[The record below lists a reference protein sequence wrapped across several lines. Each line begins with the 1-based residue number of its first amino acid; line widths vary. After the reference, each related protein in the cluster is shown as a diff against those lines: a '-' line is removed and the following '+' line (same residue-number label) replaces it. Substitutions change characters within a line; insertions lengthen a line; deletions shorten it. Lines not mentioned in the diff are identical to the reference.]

1 MKVENKP
8 KTTGT
13 KKKRRKRHLG
23 FLKYI
28 FLFAFVF
35 VIALVCLSYLI
46 DSYSPKVDVTLG
58 NPDDALT
65 LSNAETE
72 IEMKTIDERL
82 KWIQMEDEMPSVAI
96 RETLDADDKEL
107 QKKLEEESLSK
118 KNENNSSHDE
128 VVLDVVQP
136 KNEPPKPAMSDIVKQ
151 TADFRTA
158 AKQAV
163 IPAPIP
169 SLTKVYL
176 GVFST
181 LDEAVSTQQKVGN
194 DFPAIMPFV
203 KSREGGYIVQ
213 IGSFS
218 SKDVA
223 NTFISS
229 VKEKG
234 YEPKILT
241 DN

>member
-1 MKVENKP
+1 MKVENKSTEV
-8 KTTGT
+8 KL
-13 KKKRRKRHLG
+13 KRKRRRKSKG
-23 FLKYI
+23 IMKYI
-28 FLFAFVF
+28 YIFCFVF
-35 VIALVCLSYLI
+35 FGALVCLSYLV

-58 NPDDALT
+58 NPDSALT
-65 LSNAETE
+65 LSDSEADV
-72 IEMKTIDERL
+72 EMKTIDERL

-96 RETLDADDKEL
+96 RETLEADDKEL
-107 QKKLEEESLSK
+107 QMKKEAQMHK
-118 KNENNSSHDE
+118 KDSFANNDE

-136 KNEPPKPAMSDIVKQ
+136 KKEAPKPAMSDIVKQ

-158 AKQAV
+158 ARQAV

-169 SLTKVYL
+169 TLTKVYL
-176 GVFST
+176 GTFT
-181 LDEAVSTQQKVGN
+181 ALDEAVAIQQKVGN

-203 KSREGGYIVQ
+203 KAKNGGYIVQ

-223 NTFISS
+223 DSFISS

-234 YEPKILT
+234 YEPKILI

>member
-1 MKVENKP
+1 MKVENKQAELKP
-8 KTTGT
+8 K
-13 KKKRRKRHLG
+13 KKKRKRRTG
-23 FLKYI
+23 IMKYI
-28 FLFAFVF
+28 YIFCFVF
-35 VIALVCLSYLI
+35 VGALFGLSYLI
-46 DSYSPKVDVTLG
+46 DSYSPKVDVSLG
-58 NPDDALT
+58 NPDETLT
-65 LSNAETE
+65 LSNAENE

-96 RETLDADDKEL
+96 RETLDADDREL
-107 QKKLEEESLSK
+107 QRKHEAQLEKEQESHK
-118 KNENNSSHDE
+118 IADE

-136 KNEPPKPAMSDIVKQ
+136 KNNAPKPAMSDIVKQ

-158 AKQAV
+158 AKQAI
-163 IPAPIP
+163 IPSPIP

-176 GVFST
+176 GAFSS
-181 LDEAVSTQQKVGN
+181 LDEAIAIQQKVGN

-203 KSREGGYIVQ
+203 KSKNGGYIVQ

-223 NTFISS
+223 DTFITS

-234 YEPKILT
+234 YEPKILA